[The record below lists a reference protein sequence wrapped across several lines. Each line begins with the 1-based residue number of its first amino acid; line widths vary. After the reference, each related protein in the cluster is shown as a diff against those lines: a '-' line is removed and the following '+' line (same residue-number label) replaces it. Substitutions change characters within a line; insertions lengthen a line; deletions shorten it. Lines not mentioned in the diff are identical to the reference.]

1 MTSRAFAAD
10 RFCSSVRYS
19 APTARPTEPSHKCVV
34 EAAEDDAA
42 LREPWI
48 TCAHAEARR
57 VLAVG
62 YRTKGWA
69 ASGSPRAQKSGRTC
83 QNEGS
88 FRGHQ
93 YLSIC
98 PSSSRTY
105 LQSRCSAEAQECARA
120 PERGAAGVHA
130 TRGVNCMRRHV
141 GRRIA
146 RGLAAKVG
154 RPRLRASVGRCVR
167 KAEAEHQLGEPNN
180 QGPIGVRQVCSGKTT
195 LPVLRCG
202 GNRGRL
208 RPCRA
213 LQGYPGSPP
222 C

>member
-1 MTSRAFAAD
+1 MQPRAQACNVGMTSRAFAAD

-19 APTARPTEPSHKCVV
+19 APTVRPTEPSHKCVV

-130 TRGVNCMRRHV
+130 TRGASCMRSHASRSPHCERA
-141 GRRIA
+141 GS
-146 RGLAAKVG
+146 KG
-154 RPRLRASVGRCVR
+154 RPPKVAGIGRSVRTEGRGRASAG
-167 KAEAEHQLGEPNN
+167 
-180 QGPIGVRQVCSGKTT
+180 
-195 LPVLRCG
+195 
-202 GNRGRL
+202 
-208 RPCRA
+208 
-213 LQGYPGSPP
+213 
-222 C
+222 